1 MTYTYSIHL
10 LQEPTKRPWM
20 VQRKRFN
27 FYPQN
32 CATFETRDEARAW
45 IKAASQNDRLRA
57 AFQPR

>member
-1 MTYTYSIHL
+1 MNTYHIHL

-20 VQRKRFN
+20 VQRTRPGPFTN
-27 FYPQN
+27 N
-32 CATFETRDEARAW
+32 CTTFETRDEARAW